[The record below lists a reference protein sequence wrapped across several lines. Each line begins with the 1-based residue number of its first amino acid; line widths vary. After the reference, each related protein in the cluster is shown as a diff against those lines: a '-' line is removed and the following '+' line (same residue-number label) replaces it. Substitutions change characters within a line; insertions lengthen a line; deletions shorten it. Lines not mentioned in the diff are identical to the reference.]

1 MRETLESADE
11 CTTSNMNIARG
22 MDEELIAERGISGDR
37 MHYEKQ
43 KNRKERG
50 GRLKSEPFY

>member
-22 MDEELIAERGISGDR
+22 MDEELIAERGISGDG

-50 GRLKSEPFY
+50 